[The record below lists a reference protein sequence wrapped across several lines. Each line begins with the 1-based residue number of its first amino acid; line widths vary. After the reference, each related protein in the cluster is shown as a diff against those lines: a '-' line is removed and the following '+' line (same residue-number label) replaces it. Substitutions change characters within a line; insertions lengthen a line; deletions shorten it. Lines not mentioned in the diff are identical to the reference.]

1 MGRVK
6 ADAQASGLG
15 SQVDSSPFTEV
26 MHIHGRAGLKEWWW
40 NLVTWIRDAGE
51 TSKWTMFRWT
61 DTNN

>member
-26 MHIHGRAGLKEWWW
+26 MHIHGRAGLKE
-40 NLVTWIRDAGE
+40 
-51 TSKWTMFRWT
+51 
-61 DTNN
+61 